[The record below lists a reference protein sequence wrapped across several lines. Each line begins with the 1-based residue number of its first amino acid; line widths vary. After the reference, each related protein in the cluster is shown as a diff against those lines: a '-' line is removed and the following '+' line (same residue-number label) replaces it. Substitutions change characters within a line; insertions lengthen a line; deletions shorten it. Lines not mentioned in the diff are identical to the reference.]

1 MWQIMKPISEDCRR
15 QTQKYT
21 LLQNHGKKSK
31 KPKPIKVFLKTNQR
45 CSEIRPL
52 LHTRNTYTHTHTTSV
67 QS

>member
-1 MWQIMKPISEDCRR
+1 MKPISEDCRR

-52 LHTRNTYTHTHTTSV
+52 LHTRNTYTHTQHLFKVKKKS
-67 QS
+67 